1 MTQSPLPEAWETSNW
16 LVISPHLDDA
26 VFSCGRLLAAAPG
39 AIVVTVFAGIP
50 PDDVAAP
57 PWDEAAGFAS
67 ANAAMQAR
75 RAEDLAA
82 LGMLGAEPIWLPFLD
97 RQYVEGNTAQ
107 AIATAL
113 GAVIDKYPQ
122 RRVLSPLGLF
132 HSDHALVFDAVW
144 AMLHERTRALAGAT
158 GAAGADLE
166 PEPGTAD
173 LARWWFYEDMPYRRL
188 SGLVGAR
195 IGAWRAQG
203 YAPRRVE
210 PVPAQT
216 GNGADAADA
225 SATDYGARKV
235 QAMEAYESQLG
246 LLDPEALIELN
257 TSESYWQ
264 LQWSP
269 VSR

>member
-1 MTQSPLPEAWETSNW
+1 MTQRYLPETWETSNW

-26 VFSCGRLLAAAPG
+26 VFSCGRLLASAPG
-39 AIVVTVFAGIP
+39 AVVVTVFAGIP

-67 ANAAMQAR
+67 GNAAMQAR
-75 RAEDLAA
+75 RAEDRSA
-82 LGMLGAEPIWLPFLD
+82 LELLGAEPVWLPFLD
-97 RQYVEGNTAQ
+97 RQYVEGNTPD
-107 AIATAL
+107 AIAPAL
-113 GAVIDKYPQ
+113 KAVMDQYPE

-144 AMLHERTRALAGAT
+144 TLLNERAHALVGAG
-158 GAAGADLE
+158 
-166 PEPGTAD
+166 PEPDPGMAQ
-173 LARWWFYEDMPYRRL
+173 LERWWFYEDMPYRRL

-195 IGAWRAQG
+195 IAAWRNDG
-203 YAPRRVE
+203 YAARRVD
-210 PVPAQT
+210 PVLPEL
-216 GNGADAADA
+216 ADA
-225 SATDYGARKV
+225 DYAVRKV

>member
-1 MTQSPLPEAWETSNW
+1 MQRPPPEAWDTSNW

-75 RAEDLAA
+75 RAEDLTA
-82 LGMLGAEPIWLPFLD
+82 LGMLGAEPLWLPFLD

-113 GAVIDKYPQ
+113 GAVVDQYPQ

-144 AMLHERTRALAGAT
+144 TMLHERTHALV
-158 GAAGADLE
+158 GAAGAAGEDTE
-166 PEPGTAD
+166 PESGMTD

-195 IGAWRAQG
+195 IAAWRAQG
-203 YAPRRVE
+203 YTAGRVE
-210 PVPAQT
+210 PVPAET
-216 GNGADAADA
+216 ADGADAECA
-225 SATDYGARKV
+225 ARKV
-235 QAMEAYESQLG
+235 RAMEAYESQLR
-246 LLDPEALIELN
+246 LLAPEALIELN